1 MRPVS
6 EGTPP
11 RLATF
16 RRVPLFAGLSDDDLT
31 RICSEST
38 DVRLA
43 PGEVLFREG
52 EPGDH
57 AFVVASGQ
65 VEVLKATDSRDALL
79 AVRSEGDVI
88 GEMALLEQAPRSATV
103 RARSEADLVSIPR
116 AALDDLLTTSPAAS
130 RAVFELL
137 TRRVRETHD
146 QVRHQQRMAQLGVMT
161 AGVAHELNNPAA
173 AVQRAA
179 GQLADQVDRLVA
191 ATGRAP
197 DDPVMQLL
205 GALAEREP
213 RTLDALDASDEEVR
227 VEDWLQSHGVS
238 EAGQLAPDLVAAGVS
253 VDDLVALGEDAVGGA
268 RLLAAA
274 ASLRQLAREVAVGSG
289 RLSEVVG
296 ALRSFTFL
304 DRGSLQE
311 VDVRRGLEDTLSL
324 LGRAAAGVRVV
335 RELAPDLPVITAMGA
350 ELNQVWTNLVQN
362 ACHAL
367 AGASHPTLTLRA
379 FEEGGGVVV
388 EVEDDGPG
396 IPAQLQE
403 RIFDAFVTTKAPG
416 EGTGLGLQIS
426 YRIVVLEHGGELT
439 VRSEPGR
446 TTFRVWLP
454 PYPPTAT
461 SDGGNFG
468 E

>member
-6 EGTPP
+6 EGPPP

-116 AALDDLLTTSPAAS
+116 AALDELLTTSPAAA

-179 GQLADQVDRLVA
+179 GQLADQVDRLVSA
-191 ATGRAP
+191 AGRDPA
-197 DDPVMQLL
+197 DPVVRLL
-205 GALAEREP
+205 GALAVREP
-213 RTLDALDASDEEVR
+213 RSLDPLDTSDEELR
-227 VEDWLQSHGVS
+227 VEDWLERRGITG
-238 EAGQLAPDLVAAGVS
+238 AAQLAPDLVAAGIG
-253 VDDLVALGEDAVGGA
+253 VDDLLTLGEDADGVG
-268 RLLAAA
+268 LLSAAA
-274 ASLRQLAREVAVGSG
+274 ALRQLAREVADGSG

-296 ALRSFTFL
+296 ALRSFTYL
-304 DRGSLQE
+304 DRGLLQE
-311 VDVRRGLEDTLSL
+311 VDVVRGLEDTLVL
-324 LGRAAAGVRVV
+324 LGRATAGVRLV

-362 ACHAL
+362 ASHAL
-367 AGASHPTLTLRA
+367 AEVADPTLTVRA
-379 FEEGGGVVV
+379 FGEGGGVVV
-388 EVEDDGPG
+388 EVEDNGPG
-396 IPAQLQE
+396 IQPELQE
-403 RIFDAFVTTKAPG
+403 RVFDAFVTTKAPG

-426 YRIVVLEHGGELT
+426 YRTVVLEHGGELT
-439 VRSEPGR
+439 VSSEPGR

-454 PYPPTAT
+454 TYPPTGAA
-461 SDGGNFG
+461 DGANIGA
-468 E
+468 

>member
-6 EGTPP
+6 DGTPP
-11 RLATF
+11 RLTTF

-57 AFVVASGQ
+57 AFVVAAGQ
-65 VEVLKATDSRDALL
+65 VEVLKATGSRDALL

-103 RARSEADLVSIPR
+103 RARSEAELVSIPR
-116 AALDDLLTTSPAAS
+116 AALDELLTTSPAAA

-191 ATGRAP
+191 ATGRAA
-197 DDPVMQLL
+197 DDPVLRLL
-205 GALAEREP
+205 GALADREP
-213 RTLDALDASDEEVR
+213 RSLDALDASDEEMR
-227 VEDWLQSHGVS
+227 VEDWLESRAVS
-238 EAGQLAPDLVAAGVS
+238 DAGQLAPDLVAAGVS
-253 VDDLVALGEDAVGGA
+253 VDDLVALGGDAADGV

-289 RLSEVVG
+289 RLSEIVG
-296 ALRSFTFL
+296 ALRSFTYL

-311 VDVRRGLEDTLSL
+311 VDVLRGLEDTLAL
-324 LGRAAAGVRVV
+324 LGRATVGVRVV

-367 AGASHPTLTLRA
+367 AGASDPTLTLRA

-396 IPAQLQE
+396 IPAELQE

-454 PYPPTAT
+454 PYPPTAAP
-461 SDGGNFG
+461 DGENGVA
-468 E
+468 